1 MQTKKY
7 LSMLGLARRAGK
19 LSMGHDMAL
28 KAVKEKK
35 ARLVI
40 FASDISQRLI
50 EELERACGESIK
62 CMKIEETI
70 NDIHMNLGYKA
81 GVLTVNDENFSSRI
95 QELIMLNN

>member
-1 MQTKKY
+1 
-7 LSMLGLARRAGK
+7 MLGLARRAGK

-35 ARLVI
+35 AALVI

-50 EELERACGESIK
+50 EEFERACGESID
-62 CMKIEETI
+62 CMKIEESI

-81 GVLTVNDENFSSRI
+81 GVLTVNDENFSVRI
-95 QELIMLNN
+95 QELIRLNN